1 MSSQEMMLSN
11 VGLSFSV
18 AKTAIEVVADSIAI
32 TVLKYQI
39 LKGRFH
45 EKQTKKSYEMSFA
58 LSFCPINL
66 KECFQIS

>member
-1 MSSQEMMLSN
+1 MSSHEMMLSN

-32 TVLKYQI
+32 TVLKCQI

-45 EKQTKKSYEMSFA
+45 EKQTKKSYEMF
-58 LSFCPINL
+58 SFCPINL
-66 KECFQIS
+66 KECLSQQIS